1 MVLCAA
7 VRSRSRFALTLVALL
22 GSIPLSA
29 QVVATYDFE
38 DGTAQ
43 GWVSFDG
50 ASVPANTTAAA
61 FSGTHSLLA
70 TTDSGGA
77 GPRIAAGS
85 TLLAGATYT
94 ITGHVMLTPGEPAT
108 SANFTIIRTD
118 PTCFGEPC
126 FDDVGPFQVAVT
138 ATGWAQIG
146 GSYKVSATESGL
158 TLYVQLVGPSSA
170 TPFYLDDVVITE
182 TAPPTSTPVAGYTF
196 EDGTLDG
203 WFPFGSPTLTNTT
216 AAPVA
221 DPNGGS
227 HSLMVSNRTSGS
239 MGPAVNLA
247 GKLTAGAT
255 YQVIAYVLLA
265 AADSSNPTATM
276 TVQRTDCAGQASTSV
291 GDAAALSSTAWVK
304 LQGTYSFSNV
314 PGAPTALVLYIQ
326 STSATDSFYI
336 DDVTI
341 SEAAPPLDPSRQDNT
356 GISTNFEDGGVDGWG
371 FQSNSPNLANTTVT
385 AHSGTHSL
393 LVTTSP
399 HDFDGPEI
407 SVANKMYNGSVYS
420 VSFWIKLLPTDGS
433 THNISVGLQVTL
445 SGVTSFPGLTG
456 WELVTADGNWHHI
469 SVPRYHMV
477 NSYDPGMALLFI
489 QIPSP
494 GRDLVSFYID
504 DFQLTYLAPSTPQ
517 PGIPSIFKTLSYYF
531 PVGAEIDPA
540 GLSGGHLQLLLQ
552 HFNSIVSGNDMT
564 WSSIEPTKGTL
575 SSSLADQEVGVAV
588 CNNLLVRG
596 HNLVWANGSQTPSY
610 AAGDGANSP
619 ANQAT
624 VTANIQEHVKS
635 VVQHFGS
642 KVYVWDV
649 VNEPLDP
656 GQPDCLVHGPFYQ
669 VLGKSYID
677 IALQAARQYAPAG
690 TKLFINDYRTTDA
703 NGLACLVQVVQD
715 LQSRG
720 IPLDGIGNETHMSI
734 NYPPVGNLVNA
745 INTEAGLGLDAQVT
759 EMDMSVY
766 NAGDN
771 TSNYGADGGT
781 VPPAVIARQGYL
793 YEQYFNALRELKGK
807 LSGVTF
813 WGMAD
818 DDTWLTSFPYPD
830 RLEMPLPF
838 DANLQAKPAYWGLVD
853 PTQLPGFGLG
863 FSIPTK
869 TGAQNA
875 RVWTVVANNPG
886 PGTAYATQVNGFTLT
901 QVSGAACTPVVTP
914 PSAYPVSLGDITAG
928 NSAQASFT
936 IDFTGCASLARFAL
950 TMPWSAADG
959 ADTGTFSLGNQ
970 FR

>member
-1 MVLCAA
+1 M
-7 VRSRSRFALTLVALL
+7 
-22 GSIPLSA
+22 SA

-38 DGTAQ
+38 DGTTQ
-43 GWVSFDG
+43 GWVSFNG
-50 ASVPANTTAAA
+50 ASAPANSTAAA
-61 FSGTHSLLA
+61 FSGTHSLL
-70 TTDSGGA
+70 TTTGSGGA
-77 GPRIAAGS
+77 GGPSIAAGN

-94 ITGHVMLTPGEPAT
+94 ITGHVMLTSGET
-108 SANFTIIRTD
+108 STNANFTIKRTD
-118 PTCFGEPC
+118 PSCSGGTCF
-126 FDDVGPFQVAVT
+126 DTVGPFQVAVT
-138 ATGWAQIG
+138 ASGWAQIG
-146 GSYKVSATESGL
+146 GSYTVSATETGL
-158 TLYVQLVGPSSA
+158 TLYAQLVGPTSA
-170 TPFYLDDVVITE
+170 TSFYLDDVVITE
-182 TAPPTSTPVAGYTF
+182 TAPPPAGTPIVSYTF

-216 AAPVA
+216 SVPVA

-227 HSLMVSNRTSGS
+227 HSLLVSNRTSGF
-239 MGPAVNLA
+239 MGPAVNLL

-255 YQVIAYVLLA
+255 YQVTAYVLLA

-276 TVQRTDCAGQASTSV
+276 TVQRTDCAAQTFTNV
-291 GDAAALSSTAWVK
+291 GSAAALSSTAWVK

-326 STSATDSFYI
+326 SSSATDSFYI
-336 DDVTI
+336 DDVTVTQ
-341 SEAAPPLDPSRQDNT
+341 AAPPPPDPSLQDNT
-356 GISTNFEDGGVDGWG
+356 GISTNFEDGGVDGWASRSG
-371 FQSNSPNLANTTVT
+371 SSTLTNTTVT
-385 AHSGTHSL
+385 AHGGTHSL
-393 LVTTSP
+393 LVTGRTAN
-399 HDFDGPEI
+399 FDGPQI
-407 SVANKMYNGSVYS
+407 SVANKMYNGSAYS
-420 VSFWIKLLPTDGS
+420 VSFWIKLLPTDLS
-433 THNISVGLQVTL
+433 THNIQVSLQVTL
-445 SGVTSFPGLTG
+445 AGTTSFPGVNG
-456 WELVTADGNWHHI
+456 FPGSAVPADGNWHQI
-469 SVPRYHMV
+469 SVPRYNMAS
-477 NSYDPGMALLFI
+477 SYDPGMAFLYI
-489 QIPSP
+489 QTFPSS
-494 GRDLVSFYID
+494 GSDLVSFYID
-504 DFQLTYLAPSTPQ
+504 DFQLTYLAPPTPQ
-517 PGIPSIFKTLSYYF
+517 PGIPSIYKTLSYYF
-531 PVGAEIDPA
+531 PVGAEIDSA
-540 GLSGGHLQLLLQ
+540 DLSGSHLQLLLQ
-552 HFNSIVSGNDMT
+552 HFNSIVSGNDMK

-596 HNLVWANGSQTPSY
+596 HNLVWATGAQTPAY
-610 AAGDGANSP
+610 ATGDGTNSP
-619 ANQAT
+619 ANQAA

-720 IPLDGIGNETHMSI
+720 IPLDGIGNETHLSI
-734 NYPPVGNLVNA
+734 NYPPVANLVNA
-745 INTEAGLGLDAQVT
+745 INTEASLGLDAQVT

-771 TSNYGADGGT
+771 TSNYGAGGGT

-818 DDTWLTSFPYPD
+818 DDTWLSSFPIN
-830 RLEMPLPF
+830 RLDMPLPF
-838 DANLQAKPAYWGLVD
+838 DANLQAKPAYWGIVD

-863 FSIPTK
+863 FNIPTK

-875 RVWTVVANNPG
+875 RVWTVMANNPG

-950 TMPWSAADG
+950 TMPWSAANG